1 RAVSWSARDDAL
13 AARVRLIEGFI
24 SRTDIADC
32 VQHALQWLADAAGIR
47 QTICLVRPVGESVMT
62 TVGAN
67 GLSFEATTFSLSID
81 DWNNPLNAALNKQH
95 TFFPAAHH
103 AADRLRRPATP
114 FAE

>member
-1 RAVSWSARDDAL
+1 MRKSLQKTPPSGLSSELPRLPAALLAVGAPRHAPKRNGRANGSGVASWTARDETL

-62 TVGAN
+62 TVGVN
-67 GLSFEATTFSLSID
+67 GLS
-81 DWNNPLNAALNKQH
+81 
-95 TFFPAAHH
+95 
-103 AADRLRRPATP
+103 
-114 FAE
+114 